1 MTSQMQTSNR
11 QYCCDTESVC
21 PHCGR
26 AGAVL
31 QARTHQRVLFLI
43 IGAQFTTTH
52 SIMCTR
58 CIRKDVLKSI
68 PGDMLCSHLIWPL
81 IFTIMEEPQ
90 FIFSF
95 LKERAYMTGL
105 MHDRESIWKKRI
117 LWMLGGL
124 VSVVSSWAIFISIGW
139 LVFHK

>member
-1 MTSQMQTSNR
+1 METQTLN
-11 QYCCDTESVC
+11 YKYDDTESVC

-26 AGAVL
+26 AGTVL
-31 QARTHQRVLFLI
+31 QVRAHYRVIFVI
-43 IGAQFTTTH
+43 IGAQLRH
-52 SIMCTR
+52 SFSFMCTR

-68 PGDMLCSHLIWPL
+68 PGDILCSHLIWPL

-95 LKERAYMTGL
+95 LKERAYMIGL
-105 MHDRESIWKKRI
+105 MNGRDSIWKKRI

-124 VSVVSSWAIFISIGW
+124 VSVVFSWAIFISIGW
-139 LVFHK
+139 LIFHK